1 MIIGQYLE
9 KKGITQRQFAATI
22 GCSTAFVNNL
32 INGKNT
38 DIKISLLRKICK
50 ATKLNESKVI
60 SALLEFKDD
69 DGGLGVDVGTKSK
82 R

>member
-1 MIIGQYLE
+1 MIIGEYLE
-9 KKGITQRQFAATI
+9 KKGITQRQFAAKL

-38 DIKISLLRKICK
+38 DIKISLLRKICQ

-60 SALLEFKDD
+60 TELLAFKDD
-69 DGGLGVDVGTKSK
+69 DGGASAGVGTKAK
-82 R
+82 G